1 MYEVRMKQGLGDT
14 KPLAR
19 SPMHTMDAQYWQEQ
33 AGDTGTEP

>member
-1 MYEVRMKQGLGDT
+1 MYAVRTKQGLGDT

-19 SPMHTMDAQYWQEQ
+19 SPMHTTDVQYWQEQ